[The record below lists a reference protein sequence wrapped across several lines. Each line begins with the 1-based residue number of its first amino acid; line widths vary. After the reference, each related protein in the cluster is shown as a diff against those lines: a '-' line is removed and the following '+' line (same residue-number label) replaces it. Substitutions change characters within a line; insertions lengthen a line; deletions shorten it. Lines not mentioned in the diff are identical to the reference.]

1 MRKDGRQNDE
11 IRNIKITTGFVKH
24 PEGSVLIEFGDTKVI
39 CNATVEDKVPNH
51 VKDTGKGWV
60 TAEYS
65 MLPRST
71 GTRNQRDISR
81 LKLSPRSAEIQR
93 LVGRSLR
100 GVCNMA
106 KLGERSIIV
115 DCDVIQADGGTR
127 TASVTGGYVA
137 LYLAC
142 QKLVDEKIIKENPI
156 EKAVCAISVGIYND
170 EVITDLCYTEDSH
183 AQVDLNAI
191 MTEDGNFVEIQ
202 GTGEGR
208 SFSKD
213 ELSQMLDYA
222 EKACKKLIELQK
234 EAISK
239 AGR

>member
-1 MRKDGRQNDE
+1 MRFDGRKNDEMRKVN
-11 IRNIKITTGFVKH
+11 ITTGYIKH

-39 CNATVEDKVPNH
+39 CNATVEEKVPPH

-65 MLPRST
+65 MLPRAT
-71 GTRNQRDISR
+71 GTRNQRDISK
-81 LKLSPRSAEIQR
+81 LKISPRSAEIQR

-100 GVCNMA
+100 GVCDME

-127 TASVTGGYVA
+127 TASITGGYVA

-142 QKLVDEKIIKENPI
+142 QKLVDAKIIKENPV
-156 EKAVCAISVGIYND
+156 KCGVCAVSVGIYND
-170 EVITDLCYTEDSH
+170 EVITDLCYVEDSN
-183 AQVDLNAI
+183 AQVDLNAV

-208 SFSKD
+208 TFSEE
-213 ELSQMLDYA
+213 ELLKMLSNA
-222 EKACKKLIELQK
+222 KKACGELTMLQK

-239 AGR
+239 GI